1 MKQFA
6 FFIIHLLVLVSI
18 QYCSS
23 NDPEQAAAAT
33 EKESP
38 PAAVQTTLSA
48 DLPLVDT
55 DFSTDY
61 VMGKFEPAQ
70 HPDFERIDAQYA
82 SREGMYLRK
91 DAYEAFRGMYEAA
104 KADGV
109 RLTILS
115 ATRNFEAQKGIWEAK
130 WTGARK
136 VEGGENLAETTPDPV
151 ERALKILRY
160 SSMPGTSRHHWGT
173 DIDLNSLN
181 NAFFEEGEGKKI
193 YAWLTAHAA
202 RYGFCQPYTEK
213 GAARP
218 HGYNEERWHW
228 SYMPVSR
235 PLTRLAEERL
245 RNDMIQGFQGAATA
259 GQIDVVQKYILGVN
273 AECK

>member
-6 FFIIHLLVLVSI
+6 FFILHLLILVSI

-23 NDPEQAAAAT
+23 NDPKQAAAAI
-33 EKESP
+33 EKEST
-38 PAAVQTTLSA
+38 PAAVQTALPA

-70 HPDFERIDAQYA
+70 HSDFERIDAQYA
-82 SREGMYLRK
+82 SRAGMYLRK
-91 DAYEAFRGMYEAA
+91 DTYEAFRRMYEAA

-109 RLTILS
+109 QLKILS
-115 ATRNFEAQKGIWEAK
+115 ATRNFQAQKGIWEAK

-151 ERALKILRY
+151 ERALKILRF

-181 NAFFEEGEGKKI
+181 NAFFEAGAGKKI

-202 RYGFCQPYTEK
+202 EYGFCQPYTEK
-213 GAARP
+213 GPARP
-218 HGYNEERWHW
+218 DGYNEERWHW
-228 SYMPVSR
+228 SYLPVAR
-235 PLTRLAEERL
+235 PLTELAKTRL
-245 RNDMIQGFQGAATA
+245 RNEMIRGFQGAGTA
-259 GQIDVVQKYILGVN
+259 EQIDVVQKYVLGVN
-273 AECK
+273 PACK